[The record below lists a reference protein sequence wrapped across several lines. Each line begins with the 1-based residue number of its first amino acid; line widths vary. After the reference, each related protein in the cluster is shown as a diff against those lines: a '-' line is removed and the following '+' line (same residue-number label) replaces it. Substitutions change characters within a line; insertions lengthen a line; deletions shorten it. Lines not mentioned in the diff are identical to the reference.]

1 MKITATLSRY
11 LARTYLVNMLLLFL
25 ALLAVIY
32 LFDTVE
38 LLRRATKR
46 HDVPLSLV
54 LQMGLLKLPEVS
66 QLLLPFAIL
75 FSAMYTFWQLTRR
88 HELVVVRAAG
98 FSVWQFL
105 APVVAVALGVGVLQM
120 TVLNPLG
127 TLLLGKFEQLER
139 NYLNHDDSQIAVF
152 KEGLWLRQATEA
164 GSQDSKPGYVILHAA
179 RIKQPDWTLHNV
191 TVFFFDQTD
200 AFQRR
205 LDAPSATLQP
215 GRWVFKDAIISGQ
228 GRDRSS
234 APAQEQV
241 LPTRLTIAD
250 VEDSFSSP
258 ETMSFWRLPGH
269 IRTLEETGFDA
280 SRLKVYYQNLLAQ
293 PLLFA
298 AMVLLAATVALRPPR
313 LRGAFAMLG
322 TGVFIGFFVFF
333 MSSFLQ
339 ALGSSQQ
346 IPVLLAAWSPAL
358 ICLLLGVS
366 VLMNLEDG

>member
-1 MKITATLSRY
+1 MIKITATLSRY
-11 LARTYLVNMLLLFL
+11 LARTYLLNMVLLFL

-46 HDVPLSLV
+46 PDVPLSLV

-98 FSVWQFL
+98 FSAWQFL
-105 APVVAVALGVGVLQM
+105 APVLAVAVAAGVLQM

-127 TLLLGKFEQLER
+127 SLLLGKFEQLER
-139 NYLNHDDSQIAVF
+139 NYLSHDDSQIAVF
-152 KEGLWLRQATEA
+152 KEGLWLRQATEPA
-164 GSQDSKPGYVILHAA
+164 VPGGESGYVILHAA
-179 RIKQPDWTLHNV
+179 KINQADWVLRNV
-191 TVFFFDQTD
+191 TVFFFDEAD
-200 AFQRR
+200 GFMRR
-205 LDAPSATLQP
+205 LDAQTAVLQP
-215 GRWVFKDAIISGQ
+215 GQWIFKDAVISGH
-228 GRDRSS
+228 GRNE
-234 APAQEQV
+234 APPRQDQV

-250 VEDSFSSP
+250 VEESFSSP

-280 SRLKVYYQNLLAQ
+280 SRLKVHYQNLLAQ

-298 AMVLLAATVALRPPR
+298 AMVLLAATVSLRPPR
-313 LRGAFAMLG
+313 LRGAFTMLG
-322 TGVFIGFFVFF
+322 IGVFIGFFVFF

-339 ALGSSQQ
+339 ALGASQQ
-346 IPVLLAAWSPAL
+346 IPVVLAAWSPAL
-358 ICLLLGVS
+358 ICLLLGTS
-366 VLMNLEDG
+366 VIMNLEDG